1 LIEKGKENCLYAE
14 DVFLLQR
21 FALVILCLLFIIFAR
36 LDKSTF
42 AAEFLQRIEIPSSPN
57 PVGSG
62 ARALGMGGAFIAVA
76 DDATAAS
83 WNPGGLTQLGT
94 PEVSAVGAYFHRT
107 EGNTFGANPEAS
119 GDQNVS
125 GTRLNYLSVT
135 YPFTLFDRNMVV
147 SLNYQNLYDFS
158 RKWNFPLSQTSETLA
173 VNRNIDYQQDGTL
186 SAYGPAFSVQVLP
199 ELSFG
204 FTLNI
209 WQNGI
214 YKNEW
219 KQFTK
224 TSSSGTFYGIPFV
237 SESSSRDEY
246 SFTGF
251 NANLGIMWNITGQL
265 TLGAV
270 FKTPFT
276 ADLKRVSNVNSSLNF
291 SDTPYVDSTVS
302 HSFADY
308 GELDMPMSYGIGLA
322 YRLSDQFTLAA
333 DVYRTEWGDFIHKD
347 SKGKKTCPI
356 TGLPQGESDVDATN
370 QVRLGAEYL
379 FMKGDYVI
387 PLRGGAFYDPAPAQ
401 ERPDSI
407 FGVSVGS
414 GIACGRIV
422 FDIAYQYRF
431 GNNVGRSVLKNMD
444 FSQDIKEHTA
454 SASFII
460 YF

>member
-1 LIEKGKENCLYAE
+1 MEKGKIDRLHAGCLF
-14 DVFLLQR
+14 VLQR
-21 FALVILCLLFIIFAR
+21 FALGVLCILFMVFAR
-36 LDKSTF
+36 SGKSAF
-42 AAEFLQRIEIPSSPN
+42 AADFLQRIEIPSSLN

-83 WNPGGLTQLGT
+83 WNPGGLIQLET

-107 EGNTFGANPEAS
+107 EDNTFGTNPEAS
-119 GDQNVS
+119 GDQSVS
-125 GTRLNYLSVT
+125 EARLNYLSVT

-147 SLNYQNLYDFS
+147 SLSYQNLYDFS
-158 RKWNFPLSQTSETLA
+158 RKWTFPLSQISETLA

-186 SAYGPAFSVQVLP
+186 SAYGPAYSMQILPGLSLGFS
-199 ELSFG
+199 
-204 FTLNI
+204 LNI
-209 WQNGI
+209 WQDGI

-219 KQFTK
+219 KQVTK
-224 TSSSGTFYGIPFV
+224 TTSSGTFFDIPFI
-237 SESSSRDEY
+237 SESKSRDEY

-251 NANLGIMWNITGQL
+251 NANLGVMWNITGQL

-276 ADLKRVSNVNSSLNF
+276 ADLKRVSSFNASLDF
-291 SDTPYVDSTVS
+291 KDTPYVDSTVS
-302 HSFADY
+302 HAFADY
-308 GELDMPMSYGIGLA
+308 GELDMPMSYGVGLA
-322 YRLSDQFTLAA
+322 YRFSDQFSLAA
-333 DVYRTEWGDFIHKD
+333 DVYRTEWGDFIYRD

-356 TGLPQGESDVDATN
+356 TGLPQGESDIDATN

-379 FMKGDYVI
+379 FIIGDYVI

-401 ERPDSI
+401 GRPDSI

-414 GIACGRIV
+414 GIAWGVIV
-422 FDIAYQYRF
+422 FDVAYQYRF
-431 GNNVGRSVLKNMD
+431 GNNVGRSMLKNMD
-444 FSQDIKEHTA
+444 FSQDLTEHTA
-454 SASFII
+454 YASFII